1 MKISKT
7 GIIDFILITI
17 GTIIC
22 GVATYFFMVP
32 SNLAIA
38 SVSGVAILIGKF
50 VPLSK
55 AILILIL
62 NLVLLIISWFF
73 VGREFTIKSIY
84 PSIGLPV
91 VMMILGHYTPNYHGV
106 MNDQFLDMI
115 CYLFLCDLGIALMV
129 VRNAS
134 SGGLDVLYKMANKYL
149 NIDFGVAT
157 SIVGLFISAPAIF
170 IYDPKTG
177 VLSILGTYVTGIIID
192 HYVFGM
198 TTKLKVCILSKKN
211 DEICGY
217 IINELH
223 SGVTRYE
230 ASGGFT
236 GDKFDEINVIVNRNE
251 YAKLMKHLRE
261 VDPDAFA
268 TVTNIHDVM
277 YRPKRIA
284 KQHSAK

>member
-1 MKISKT
+1 MKISKN
-7 GIIDFILITI
+7 GIIDFILITV

-22 GVATYFFMVP
+22 GAATYFFMVP

-50 VPLSK
+50 IPMSK
-55 AILILIL
+55 AMLILIL
-62 NLVLLIISWFF
+62 NLVLLVISWFF

-84 PSIGLPV
+84 PSVGMPV
-91 VMMILGHYTPNYHGV
+91 VMMIFGHFTPNYHGV

-115 CYLFLCDLGIALMV
+115 CYLFLCDLGIALMF

-149 NIDFGVAT
+149 QIDFGVAT
-157 SIVGLFISAPAIF
+157 SVIGLFISAPAIF
-170 IYDPKTG
+170 IYNPKTG

-211 DEICGY
+211 DEICEY
-217 IINELH
+217 IIDELH
-223 SGVTRYE
+223 SGVTKYE

-251 YAKLMKHLRE
+251 YVKLMKYLRK

-268 TVTNIHDVM
+268 TATNIHDVM
-277 YRPKRIA
+277 YRPKRIT
-284 KQHSAK
+284 KEHTSK